1 MRDARPI
8 YELMVLAVWADG
20 KVQPDEALAL
30 QRIVSADPAFAR
42 LGDRSALAR
51 AVRQRIGSQGLD
63 SALRAGAAAIVP
75 EDRELAFR
83 FCARVLNADG
93 EMGGED
99 AEVLGT
105 LQELFELSGEAVTR
119 LIRDRDLQ

>member
-20 KVQPDEALAL
+20 KVQPDEVLAV
-30 QRIVSADPAFAR
+30 QRIVSADPDFAR
-42 LGDRSALAR
+42 LADRSGIVRAAR
-51 AVRQRIGSQGLD
+51 ERIASQGFD
-63 SALRAGAAAIVP
+63 STLRAAASTIPP

-83 FCARVLNADG
+83 LCARVLNADG

-99 AEVLGT
+99 AEMLGT
-105 LQELFELSGEAVTR
+105 LQELFQLSGEAVTR
-119 LIRDRDLQ
+119 LIRDRNRQ

>member
-20 KVQPDEALAL
+20 KVQPDEVLAV
-30 QRIVSADPAFAR
+30 QRIVSADPEFAR
-42 LGDRSALAR
+42 LGNRTTLVREVRERIAR
-51 AVRQRIGSQGLD
+51 QGLD
-63 SALRAGAAAIVP
+63 STLRAAAAAIAP

-83 FCARVLNADG
+83 LCARIVNADG

-99 AEVLGT
+99 AEVLGS
-105 LQELFELSGEAVTR
+105 LQELFELSGEAVKR
-119 LIRDRDLQ
+119 LIRDRDR